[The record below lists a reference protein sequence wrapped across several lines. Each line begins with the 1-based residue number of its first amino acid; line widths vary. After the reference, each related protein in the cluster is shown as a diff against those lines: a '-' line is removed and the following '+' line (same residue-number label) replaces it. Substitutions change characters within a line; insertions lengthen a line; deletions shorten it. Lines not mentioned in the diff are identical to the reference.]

1 MKKGKKL
8 LGLVLAAAVL
18 CVGLTA
24 CSSDGQMT
32 ADNAQVYIQGI
43 MDRTYLGKFNQ
54 DYMDLVGVTE
64 EEMEGNY
71 ESGLQTEAEYFCYYF
86 DINDPSDELMDDI
99 VEFYRQLYSHAK
111 YTVSPGTKL
120 SGGGYAVEV
129 VISPLNVISLMN
141 DGEEEIRE
149 KFEAAYDGKD
159 VSELTDEEIE
169 ARWGEVILDL
179 AYDKLEEVD
188 YEDDVYLTVQV
199 RQDDDGMWG
208 LVDTDFSSIDN
219 AVIAY

>member
-1 MKKGKKL
+1 MRNGKKL
-8 LGLVLAAAVL
+8 LCFLLAAAML
-18 CVGLTA
+18 CAGLTA

-64 EEMEGNY
+64 DEMRGNY
-71 ESGLQTEAEYFCYYF
+71 ESGLRTEAEYFCYYF
-86 DINDPSDELMDDI
+86 EIEDPSDELMDDI

-120 SGGGYAVEV
+120 PGGGYAVEV

-149 KFEAAYDGKD
+149 KFQNAYEGKD

-169 ARWGEVILDL
+169 ARWGEVIVDL
-179 AYDKLEEVD
+179 AYDKLKDMD

-199 RQDDDGMWG
+199 RQDDDGTWG

>member
-1 MKKGKKL
+1 M
-8 LGLVLAAAVL
+8 
-18 CVGLTA
+18 
-24 CSSDGQMT
+24 
-32 ADNAQVYIQGI
+32 
-43 MDRTYLGKFNQ
+43 
-54 DYMDLVGVTE
+54 
-64 EEMEGNY
+64 
-71 ESGLQTEAEYFCYYF
+71 
-86 DINDPSDELMDDI
+86 
-99 VEFYRQLYSHAK
+99 
-111 YTVSPGTKL
+111 
-120 SGGGYAVEV
+120 EV